1 MKLTPIEL
9 RHKLHQIPELMFN
22 EFQTTSLLLD
32 TLNEFPKIK
41 IHRPLETGLIVEY
54 TVNDGEYILF
64 RGDIDALPIIEETGI
79 SFSSTNQNMHA
90 CGHDVHSSILYG
102 LINHVVESKIDKNI
116 IFIFQPAEEGG
127 GGAEKIIETQIL
139 NQFNI
144 SKAFALHVTDEY
156 PVGTIASTSG
166 VLFAT
171 ALEINIRF
179 IGKSAHIVFPQE
191 GKNAF
196 NALRIFF
203 DEADKIPIDKD
214 HPFLLGLGKIYSGTA
229 RNILPANA
237 YVEGTIRSL
246 ESFVSEELIIQLKSI
261 LKKIKDKTGVDYTFS
276 KGSFY
281 KEVIVDED
289 LFKKYSKILSN
300 DFNFIDCGYKM
311 TGEDFGYF
319 SQLYPSFMFWLGT
332 SKGERHGLHHPKF
345 LPDDS
350 IIEIGIKAF
359 KEILNSEIS

>member
-9 RHKLHQIPELMFN
+9 RHQLHKIPELMFK

-32 TLNEFPKIK
+32 AINELPVIK
-41 IHRPLETGLIVEY
+41 IHRPLDTGLIVEY
-54 TVNDGEYILF
+54 TVNNGDYLLF
-64 RGDIDALPIIEETGI
+64 RADIDALPIKEETGI
-79 SFSSTNQNMHA
+79 TFASTNQNMHA

-102 LINHVVESKIDKNI
+102 FLNYVVESKINKNI

-127 GGAEKIIETQIL
+127 GGAEKIILSEIL

-144 SKAFALHVTDEY
+144 KNAFALHVTDEY
-156 PVGTIASTSG
+156 PVGTIASTAG

-171 ALEINIRF
+171 ALEINVEF
-179 IGKSAHIVFPQE
+179 IGKSAHIAFPEE

-203 DEADKIPIDKD
+203 DEADKIPVDKT

-229 RNILPANA
+229 RNILPSSAFI
-237 YVEGTIRSL
+237 EGTIRSL
-246 ESFVSEELIIQLKSI
+246 ESYVSEELIIHLKNI
-261 LKKIKDKTGVDYTFS
+261 LKKIKDKTGVDFSFS

-281 KEVIVDED
+281 KEVLVDQD
-289 LFKKYSKILSN
+289 LFNNYYNVLSN
-300 DFNFIDCGYKM
+300 IFKFIDCGYKM

-319 SQLYPSFMFWLGT
+319 SHLYPSFMFWLGT
-332 SKGERHGLHHPKF
+332 STGERYGLHHPKF

-350 IIEIGIKAF
+350 IIGTGINAF
-359 KEILNSEIS
+359 KEILNNEIS

>member
-9 RHKLHQIPELMFN
+9 RHKLHQIPELLFK

-32 TLNEFPKIK
+32 AVNELPVVK

-54 TVNDGEYILF
+54 SVNDGDYLLF
-64 RGDIDALPIIEETGI
+64 RADIDALPIKEETGI
-79 SFSSTNQNMHA
+79 SYASTNQNMHA

-102 LINHVVESKIDKNI
+102 LINYVVESQIDRNI

-127 GGAEKIIETQIL
+127 GGAEKIIKSEIL

-144 SKAFALHVTDEY
+144 VKAFALHVTDEY
-156 PVGTIASTSG
+156 SVGTIASTAG

-171 ALEINIRF
+171 ALEINIEF
-179 IGKSAHIVFPQE
+179 IGKSAHIAFPEE

-196 NALRIFF
+196 NALRLFF
-203 DEADKIPIDKD
+203 DEVDKISINEEN
-214 HPFLLGLGKIYSGTA
+214 PFLIGLGKIYSGTA
-229 RNILPANA
+229 RNILPSSAL
-237 YVEGTIRSL
+237 VEGTIRSL
-246 ESFVSEELIIQLKSI
+246 EFFVSEELIIQLKNI
-261 LKKIKDKTGVDYTFS
+261 LKYIKDKTGIDFKFS

-281 KEVIVDED
+281 KEVLVDEN
-289 LFKKYSKILSN
+289 LFNKYSKVLSDN
-300 DFNFIDCGYKM
+300 FNFIDCGYKM

-319 SQLYPSFMFWLGT
+319 SHLYPSFMFWLGT
-332 SKGERHGLHHPKF
+332 SQGERFGLHHPKF

-350 IIEIGIKAF
+350 IIEVGISAL

>member
-9 RHKLHQIPELMFN
+9 RHKLHQIPELMFK

-32 TLNEFPKIK
+32 TINELPSIN
-41 IHRPLETGLIVEY
+41 IYRPLETGLIVEY
-54 TVNDGEYILF
+54 TVNDGDYILF
-64 RGDIDALPIIEETGI
+64 RADIDALPIKEETGI
-79 SFSSTNQNMHA
+79 SFASTNQNMHA

-102 LINHVVESKIDKNI
+102 FLNYVVESKIDKNI

-127 GGAEKIIETQIL
+127 GGAEKIIANGIL
-139 NQFNI
+139 KQFNI
-144 SKAFALHVTDEY
+144 KSAFALHVTDEY
-156 PVGTIASTSG
+156 LAGTIASTSG

-171 ALEINIRF
+171 AMEINIQF
-179 IGKSAHIVFPQE
+179 IGKSAHIVFPKE
-191 GKNAF
+191 GRNAF
-196 NALRIFF
+196 NALRLFF
-203 DEADKIPIDKD
+203 DEADKIPIDSD

-229 RNILPANA
+229 RNILPSNA

-246 ESFVSEELIIQLKSI
+246 ESVVSEELIIQLKNI
-261 LKKIKDKTGVDYTFS
+261 LNKIKDTTGVDYNFR

-281 KEVIVDED
+281 KEVIVDEN
-289 LFKKYSKILSN
+289 LFDKYSKVLSK

-319 SQLYPSFMFWLGT
+319 SHLYPSFMFWLGT

-345 LPDDS
+345 LPYDS
-350 IIEIGIKAF
+350 NIEIGINAF
-359 KEILNSEIS
+359 KKILNCEKS

>member
-54 TVNDGEYILF
+54 TVNDGDYILF

-261 LKKIKDKTGVDYTFS
+261 LK
-276 KGSFY
+276 
-281 KEVIVDED
+281 
-289 LFKKYSKILSN
+289 N
-300 DFNFIDCGYKM
+300 N
-311 TGEDFGYF
+311 
-319 SQLYPSFMFWLGT
+319 
-332 SKGERHGLHHPKF
+332 
-345 LPDDS
+345 
-350 IIEIGIKAF
+350 
-359 KEILNSEIS
+359 